1 MKSTKALL
9 LTTVVAGLAGGIAL
23 LTVPTLVAALL
34 FADALD
40 GTAANAVARMAGLA
54 MIAIAVICFFA
65 RDTRGPATNGILT
78 GLLTYNASVSL
89 LLTQFALEGEH
100 GFALWPAVA
109 FHLLMASWCLIRL
122 RAA

>member
-1 MKSTKALL
+1 VRSTKALL
-9 LTTVVAGLAGGIAL
+9 LTTVGASLATGVAL
-23 LTVPTLVAALL
+23 LTVPTLVAPLL
-34 FADALD
+34 FRD
-40 GTAANAVARMAGLA
+40 GIDGVGANAVARIAGLA
-54 MIAIAVICFFA
+54 LISIGVICFFA

-78 GLLTYNASVSL
+78 GLLTYNASISL

-100 GFALWPAVA
+100 GFGLWPAVA